1 MESPNVQL
9 PPRSA
14 LELCGRAEGTSYQA
28 FPCKSPQSRTAAL
41 KLPSCQYWHMAD
53 FLRKIG
59 IYMDFHVA
67 RAILDEFIH
76 LVHKTGYVHFL
87 HLKPQKIRKW

>member
-1 MESPNVQL
+1 MSILAHGRFLQQANV
-9 PPRSA
+9 
-14 LELCGRAEGTSYQA
+14 
-28 FPCKSPQSRTAAL
+28 
-41 KLPSCQYWHMAD
+41 
-53 FLRKIG
+53 RKID

-87 HLKPQKIRKW
+87 YLKT